1 MLSIF
6 QFLYRIRAFIFF
18 VFLEV
23 LAIWMI
29 IANNSPQGAAFFNS
43 TNEMVGSLLDKQAK
57 VTQYFFL
64 TEINDELKAENLE
77 IMSQL
82 IALQSKADSMAIKL
96 DSTLE
101 SNYQFIG
108 ARVISNSLRFNQ
120 NYITLNKGAKDGVKP
135 GMGVFNSEGA
145 VGRIKSVSDHF
156 SVAFSLLNTGLLV
169 SSKIKNLDVFGSV
182 QWNGDNASEAK
193 LLYIPRHVKTQ
204 EGDSLI
210 TSGFNAVFPEGILIG
225 VITKIE
231 PDKKDSNYLDITL
244 NLSADFSKLSYVYL
258 VENTRF
264 QELDSLYRKSDITDE
279 Y

>member
-18 VFLEV
+18 IFLEV

-29 IANNSPQGAAFFNS
+29 VANNSPQGAAFFNS
-43 TNEMVGSLLDKQAK
+43 TNEMVGSLLNKQAK

-82 IALQSKADSMAIKL
+82 IALQSKVDSVPIKL

-108 ARVISNSLRFNQ
+108 ARVISNSLRFAQ
-120 NYITLNKGAKDGVKP
+120 NYITLNKGALEGVKP

-145 VGRIKSVSDHF
+145 VGRIKSVSEHF

-182 QWNGDNASEAK
+182 KWNGDKASEAK

>member
-120 NYITLNKGAKDGVKP
+120 NYLTLNKGAKDGVKP

>member
-120 NYITLNKGAKDGVKP
+120 NYLTLNKGAKDGVKP

-182 QWNGDNASEAK
+182 QWNGDKASEAK